1 MAGSSGCATGP
12 DPRRGGERV
21 RTSALAL
28 ELLASGAYPTAGLV
42 SHLFPLAR
50 WREAFGAAFDK
61 RASGSVKVAFDLR

>member
-1 MAGSSGCATGP
+1 
-12 DPRRGGERV
+12 V

-28 ELLASGAYPTAGLV
+28 ELLASGAYPTAGLL
-42 SHLFPLAR
+42 SHLFPLSR